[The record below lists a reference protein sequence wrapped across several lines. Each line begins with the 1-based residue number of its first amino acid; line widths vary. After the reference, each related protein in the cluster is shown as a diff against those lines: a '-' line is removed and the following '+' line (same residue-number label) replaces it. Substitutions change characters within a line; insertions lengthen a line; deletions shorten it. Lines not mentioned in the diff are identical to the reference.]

1 MTDEV
6 LQVPCK
12 QSKNSAEENWD
23 EIYESSLGTD
33 VTPGLGPL

>member
-6 LQVPCK
+6 LWLPCK
-12 QSKNSAEENWD
+12 QSKNSAEEDSD

-33 VTPGLGPL
+33 VTPGLGPP